1 MGTKDFKTEKMET
14 AGDAVGME
22 DPHYRYNLRDIRKSV
37 QKRGW
42 QRTRCPACLIV
53 RLHPPIYSGIF

>member
-1 MGTKDFKTEKMET
+1 MGTKDFKTEMMKT
-14 AGDAVGME
+14 AGDVIGMD

-42 QRTRCPACLIV
+42 QRTRCPAC
-53 RLHPPIYSGIF
+53 